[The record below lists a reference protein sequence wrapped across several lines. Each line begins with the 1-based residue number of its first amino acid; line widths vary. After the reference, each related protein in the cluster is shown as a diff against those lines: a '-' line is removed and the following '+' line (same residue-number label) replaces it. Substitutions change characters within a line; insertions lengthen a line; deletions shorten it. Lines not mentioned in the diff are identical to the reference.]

1 MCPTFIDKLR
11 DWKSVA
17 VGFQCLESHPSKG
30 TWFSFHNNAATVKDV
45 AVGCRRHLANV
56 LVVDDGSTDVDVAA
70 LFADTDV
77 EVLTHEVNRG
87 KGAALLSALSHVHEK
102 GGRWMLCVDA
112 DGQHHPDDI
121 PAFFQPM
128 EESPESIIIGA
139 RDFSVPNVPDGSKF
153 GRKFSNFWIKA
164 ECGAVVSDSQS
175 GFRAYPVDY
184 LSQMKFR
191 GNRYDFEVEVLT
203 KAVWAGL
210 SLVEVPIGVFYAPK
224 AERISHFHKFKD
236 NFLLTHRHATLIS
249 RKIIPWPHRRL
260 VKPGETD
267 WQNMVRHPRKFLSLL
282 LQESSTPHELGAAA
296 GVGILL
302 ATLPLVFCHT
312 VVILWVTTRLKLNR
326 LLAVNVQHL
335 CAPPFVPLACI
346 ELGFFMRNGSWI
358 GREELRTVAS
368 DLHQHILNWLLGSLV
383 LAPVL
388 ALLAG
393 VTVYFIAF
401 SVQRKVSW
409 KDG

>member
-1 MCPTFIDKLR
+1 M
-11 DWKSVA
+11 
-17 VGFQCLESHPSKG
+17 
-30 TWFSFHNNAATVKDV
+30 
-45 AVGCRRHLANV
+45 
-56 LVVDDGSTDVDVAA
+56 
-70 LFADTDV
+70 
-77 EVLTHEVNRG
+77 
-87 KGAALLSALSHVHEK
+87 
-102 GGRWMLCVDA
+102 
-112 DGQHHPDDI
+112 
-121 PAFFQPM
+121 
-128 EESPESIIIGA
+128 
-139 RDFSVPNVPDGSKF
+139 
-153 GRKFSNFWIKA
+153 
-164 ECGAVVSDSQS
+164 
-175 GFRAYPVDY
+175 
-184 LSQMKFR
+184 
-191 GNRYDFEVEVLT
+191 
-203 KAVWAGL
+203 
-210 SLVEVPIGVFYAPK
+210 
-224 AERISHFHKFKD
+224 
-236 NFLLTHRHATLIS
+236 THRHATLIS

-267 WQNMVRHPRKFLSLL
+267 WQNMVRHPRKFLALL